1 MGRQTKLIE
10 EENSSYSDIRIM
22 LDELYGKF
30 EDLAEE
36 FNHSAQGRKE
46 KIDMIMSQFY
56 WDLLEAEKTIDENR
70 DDENYNDDDT
80 EENTDNE

>member
-10 EENSSYSDIRIM
+10 EENSSYSDIRMM

-36 FNHSAQGRKE
+36 FEYSSQERKE

-56 WDLLEAEKTIDENR
+56 WDLLDAEKTIDENR
-70 DDENYNDDDT
+70 DDENDNNA

>member
-10 EENSSYSDIRIM
+10 EENSSYFDIRM
-22 LDELYGKF
+22 LLDELYGKF

-36 FNHSAQGRKE
+36 FEYSSQERKE

-56 WDLLEAEKTIDENR
+56 WDLLDAEKTIDESR
-70 DDENYNDDDT
+70 DDENDNNA